1 MTVIEQDL
9 DRIEEILTTLLNEPT
24 MRQLLADCG
33 YGSEQ
38 LQQGFALYEKARA
51 LSHVRE
57 ESRQT
62 KTSVAK
68 EFAQAWKI
76 ARLHYTLDL
85 RLARLASQRA
95 VALRSILPRKRRSK
109 RKPLFSDWHHEAQ
122 TFYSN
127 LQKSTAQQAVLAHYG
142 LTAVRIADS
151 VIVLQKADEAYG
163 QQFKQAAQA
172 QAMLRDRDNT
182 LQFLRHWMRILR
194 VVMRTAFQNRPDFL
208 LTVGLRNPP
217 EEWEL

>member
-1 MTVIEQDL
+1 MTVIELEL
-9 DRIEEILTTLLNEPT
+9 DHIGGILTMLLNDPT
-24 MRQLLADCG
+24 MRQLLANCG
-33 YGSEQ
+33 YGHEQ

-57 ESRQT
+57 ESRQA
-62 KTSVAK
+62 KSSVAK

-85 RLARLASQRA
+85 RLTRLASQRA
-95 VALRSILPRKRRSK
+95 TALRSIVPRKRRSK

-151 VIVLQKADEAYG
+151 VSVLQKADAAYG
-163 QQFKQAAQA
+163 QQFKQSAQA
-172 QAMLRDRDNT
+172 QAMLRERDNT

-194 VVMRTAFQNRPDFL
+194 VVMRTAFQERPDL
-208 LTVGLRNPP
+208 LMAVGLRNPP
-217 EEWEL
+217 DEWEQ